1 MKKTLFA
8 ISTLC
13 FLSACITFRSE
24 YVVKENSENT
34 LSAPSWIVPSNAR
47 KVDSSAE
54 AAQHLYFVGEAQDK
68 SQRQCLRNAETNAFR
83 RIASGT
89 AKKIMA
95 RFKKI
100 KGVNA
105 AFPGAAI
112 KDTLE
117 QNISVF
123 VQNDILAGQY
133 WERRDYLK
141 EKGAASDYTAYKCN
155 AVIKVGK
162 TDLIAALE
170 AYKMK
175 TVKTLPDNDKKA
187 MENAVDDYIKKLKR

>member
-1 MKKTLFA
+1 M
-8 ISTLC
+8 
-13 FLSACITFRSE
+13 R
-24 YVVKENSENT
+24 
-34 LSAPSWIVPSNAR
+34 
-47 KVDSSAE
+47 
-54 AAQHLYFVGEAQDK
+54 
-68 SQRQCLRNAETNAFR
+68 
-83 RIASGT
+83 
-89 AKKIMA
+89 
-95 RFKKI
+95 
-100 KGVNA
+100 
-105 AFPGAAI
+105 
-112 KDTLE
+112 
-117 QNISVF
+117 
-123 VQNDILAGQY
+123 NDILAGQY